1 MTIADRLK
9 TMENDAAT
17 LYCPNEF
24 CQSPNPLDHNFC
36 QRCSTPLPKRFLW
49 AVGDGLDLGKSGDIL
64 ADRYLVIEKN
74 VVLDTRPGLVPHTPE
89 IERLQE
95 IKPYLRLFPY
105 RLNVPQVYGVLP
117 TSDGEGQND
126 ILLLEK
132 PPITVG
138 DVFPYKVE
146 LLSDLRTAWS
156 DATSMRQLNW
166 LWQIAHLWQP
176 LASEGVALSL
186 LDPNLLRVEG
196 SLVRLLELRS
206 DGEMKPQ
213 LSDLGAFW
221 QEILT
226 KSKPAVSDF
235 LSNICRSLIDGKIHS
250 AEQLIIALDQG
261 LVYLGSK
268 QSPNI
273 VVATTT
279 DTGPSRARNED
290 ACYPASDSLINKP
303 PQQSALA
310 IVCDGIGG
318 HEGGNVA
325 SNLAIQTIQ
334 QQLQQLTT
342 VKRENIDPAYLLA
355 DLERVTAAANDKI
368 SQVND
373 NENRQGR
380 QRMGT
385 TVVMALPIAHEMYIT
400 HVGDSRAYWITRHG
414 CYQVT
419 LDDDVASREVRLGY
433 AVYREALLAGAS
445 GSLVQAL
452 GMGQSMSLHPTSTRF
467 VLDEDSVFLLCS
479 DGLSDYDRVEQ
490 NWETEI
496 LPILDGKTDA
506 KSVIAKLVEIA
517 NEQNGHDNVTIA
529 LTHYQLKYFEP
540 ETPIKEELPDFSS
553 LPQAEDNVFTEMM
566 EAQSVNGNSPN
577 AKTKVLAESAS
588 IKNNNFKLP
597 LQLIIPS
604 ILAVIAGSVGLWAM
618 NMRTSPDGLSSPQPG
633 SVGTSGSNASENTS
647 GNTPGAS
654 TPELGEPKQWSLLT
668 TNRDVI
674 FQKPNSATQEFT
686 APKGS
691 VLQVTKVKLIGNI
704 INQDYDLT
712 LQICPTAL
720 KPEPTLGKRGNSS
733 KDIQLLPPK
742 EEVPILFSKIKP
754 GIASIQP
761 GDPKKCSTTPS
772 DSSTPPIETSP
783 SPEKSPGEKP
793 EPSLRPQSKQI
804 SFHEGKRKNLVGIS
818 SKTRS
823 IAKKLE

>member
-24 CQSPNPLDHNFC
+24 CQAPNPLDHNFC

-49 AVGDGLDLGKSGDIL
+49 AVGDGLDLEKTGDIL

-117 TSDGEGQND
+117 TSKGQD
-126 ILLLEK
+126 QEEILLLEK
-132 PPITVG
+132 PPIAIK
-138 DVFPYKVE
+138 DVLPYQIE
-146 LLSDLRTAWS
+146 LLSDLSSAWS
-156 DATSMRQLNW
+156 LATSMRQLNW

-186 LDPNLLRVEG
+186 LDRHLLRVEG

-206 DGEMKPQ
+206 DGDMTPE

-226 KSKPAVSDF
+226 NPKPAISNFVD
-235 LSNICRSLIDGKIHS
+235 NICRSLIEGEIHS
-250 AEQLIIALDQG
+250 SEQLIIALDQG
-261 LVYLGSK
+261 LVSLGSN

-273 VVATTT
+273 IVATTT

-290 ACYPASDSLINKP
+290 ACYPASGSVISKP

-334 QQLQQLTT
+334 QQIQQLTT
-342 VKRENIDPAYLLA
+342 IKRENIDPAFLLT
-355 DLERVTAAANDKI
+355 DLERAAANANDKI

-385 TVVMALPIAHEMYIT
+385 TLVMALPIAHEMYIT
-400 HVGDSRAYWITRHG
+400 HVGDSRAYWINRHG

-433 AVYREALLAGAS
+433 AIYREALLAGAS

-452 GMGQSMSLHPTSTRF
+452 GMGQSISLHPTSTRF
-467 VLDEDSVFLLCS
+467 VLDEDSIFLLCS

-506 KSVIAKLVEIA
+506 KSVINKLVEIA
-517 NEQNGHDNVTIA
+517 NKENGHDNVTIA
-529 LTHYQLKYFEP
+529 LTHYQLKYTEP
-540 ETPIKEELPDFSS
+540 ETPIKAEIPDFSS
-553 LPQAEDNVFTEMM
+553 LPQQDDSAFTGMM
-566 EAQSVNGNSPN
+566 SAQAINSPN
-577 AKTKVLAESAS
+577 SKTKVLTDPDS
-588 IKNNNFKLP
+588 IKNKNLKLP

-618 NMRTSPDGLSSPQPG
+618 NMRTTPSGVSPSRPDSVKTNESTLESSTAP
-633 SVGTSGSNASENTS
+633 
-647 GNTPGAS
+647 
-654 TPELGEPKQWSLLT
+654 LGEPKQGSLLT

-674 FQKPNSATQEFT
+674 FQKPNSGKKDNELV

-691 VLQVTKVKLIGNI
+691 VLQVTKINRIGPLINT
-704 INQDYDLT
+704 DYDLT
-712 LQICPTAL
+712 LQMCSTTPTRRA
-720 KPEPTLGKRGNSS
+720 TLPKGS
-733 KDIQLLPPK
+733 QLLRPK
-742 EEVPILFSKIKP
+742 EDVSILFSKMKP

-761 GDPKKCSTTPS
+761 GDSNKCFTEPS
-772 DSSTPPIETSP
+772 DTSTPPIETSP
-783 SPEKSPGEKP
+783 SPKERP
-793 EPSLRPQSKQI
+793 EP
-804 SFHEGKRKNLVGIS
+804 
-818 SKTRS
+818 
-823 IAKKLE
+823 KLAPEKVSQFR